1 MSRLNYHH
9 LLYFWTV
16 AREGG
21 LGPASEVL
29 HLTPSTL
36 SGQIRLLERQFG
48 AKLFLR
54 EGRRLVLTETGR
66 VVQRYADEIF
76 TVGRDLEDALLDR
89 TPGRPMRLDAA
100 ASDSLP
106 KLVVQRLLAPALT
119 IPEPIR
125 LVCREGPF
133 ERLLA
138 ELALHEHDVVLT
150 DAPPPPGSPVKA
162 RAHVLAECG
171 TSFVAVPRVASPL
184 RRKFPE
190 SLAGAPLLLPLEG
203 ATLRRSLDRWLD
215 ASGIR
220 PRVVAEFQDAALLL
234 SFGAQGLGVC
244 PVPSM
249 IEGDVVARY
258 GLALVGRTDEVR
270 ERFHAVTVG
279 RRLRHPAV
287 AAICDAAGPALPPAA
302 SAP

>member
-21 LGPASEVL
+21 LGPASAAL

-76 TVGRDLEDALLDR
+76 TIGRDLEDALLDR
-89 TPGRPMRLDAA
+89 APGRPLRLDVA

-119 IPEPIR
+119 IPEPVR

-150 DAPPPPGSPVKA
+150 DAPPPPGSPVRA
-162 RAHVLAECG
+162 HAHVLAECG
-171 TSFVAVPRVASPL
+171 TSFVASPRVAAPL
-184 RRKFPE
+184 RRNFPQ
-190 SLAGAPLLLPLEG
+190 SLDGAPLLVPIEG

-215 ASGIR
+215 TAEIR

-234 SFGAQGLGVC
+234 SFGAGGMGVC
-244 PVPSM
+244 PVPALV
-249 IEGDVVARY
+249 EDDVVARY
-258 GLALVGRTDEVR
+258 GMTVVGRSDDVR
-270 ERFHAVTVG
+270 ERFHAITVG

-287 AAICDAAGPALPPAA
+287 AAICAAAGA
-302 SAP
+302 SA